1 MPKKTVDIQ
10 YADREEQDGALN
22 AAISEILSAEEEA
35 RRIIA
40 KAEASVKAM
49 QLDGAV
55 RERTLREQS
64 ALEATAKRE
73 KAITDAAARGEAD
86 AQKLAEDAEIRGKE
100 LFESKRKAIDAR
112 AAELFEQLR
121 GK

>member
-1 MPKKTVDIQ
+1 MAKQHNEVE
-10 YADREEQDGALN
+10 YADREALDSELN
-22 AAISEILSAEEEA
+22 AAINEILSAEEEA

-40 KAEASVKAM
+40 KAEASVKAT
-49 QLDGAV
+49 QLDVAT

-64 ALEATAKRE
+64 ALSATAQRE
-73 KAITDAAARGEAD
+73 KAITEAAARAEAD
-86 AQKLAEDAEIRGKE
+86 AQKLAEDAEKRGTE

-112 AAELFEQLR
+112 ASELFKELR

>member
-1 MPKKTVDIQ
+1 MAKQHNEVE
-10 YADREEQDGALN
+10 YADREALDSELN
-22 AAISEILSAEEEA
+22 AAINEILSAEEEA

-40 KAEASVKAM
+40 KAEASVKAT
-49 QLDGAV
+49 QLDVAT

-64 ALEATAKRE
+64 ALSATARRE
-73 KAITDAAARGEAD
+73 KAITEAAARAEAD
-86 AQKLAEDAEIRGKE
+86 AQKLAEDAEKRGTE

-112 AAELFEQLR
+112 ASELFKELR